1 MTQFS
6 ALLNPEKS
14 EKKSADGSHEH
25 ILDAARLAS
34 QAASGSPAEANWP
47 LSRAV
52 ESHVRFEAASFHT
65 PGHKGRDGI
74 LRQTLERSRDLTELP
89 GLDELARPAGA
100 LGDLERRAASL
111 WQSGESVISVG
122 GASSGLMAALL
133 AAASRGREVLVPRNA
148 HRSIMNGLVI
158 SGLAPVWYEPIWD
171 QRWGV
176 WGAVSPVCV
185 EQLLASVADRP
196 IAAMIVVSPTYA
208 GAVSDL
214 EPIASMCH
222 AQDVALIVDEAHGAH
237 FIEDVAM
244 PTSALASGADVV
256 VHSLHKTLSG
266 LTQTGIVHVSQ
277 ESLIPAGQIRSSLNL
292 VQTSSP
298 SYLLMSSIEEVVEL
312 MSVQDGRDRLGK
324 IIELSARLR
333 HCVDRLE
340 GFELYKTRLGTD
352 PAHVFVGLTDG
363 DPKELYEYL
372 VEHKVFPEA
381 LLGSGV
387 LFMLGVGSEE
397 EDIDLLVNCM
407 DEFQKTL
414 PRAIPQS
421 VPLKAVIWRPSEIEQ
436 VMTPR
441 QACLMPSQVVSV
453 KDAIGRIAAESV
465 APCPPGIPVLAP
477 GQRVQPHVLELADL
491 KFLRVVIE

>member
-14 EKKSADGSHEH
+14 KKKPADGSLEH
-25 ILDAARLAS
+25 ILSAAQAAS
-34 QAASGSPAEANWP
+34 QAAVGQQSESSWP
-47 LSRAV
+47 LTRAV
-52 ESHVRFEAASFHT
+52 ENHVGFESASFHT
-65 PGHKGRDGI
+65 PGHKGRSAI
-74 LRQTLERSRDLTELP
+74 LRQSLERTRDLTELP
-89 GLDELARPAGA
+89 GLDELARPSGV
-100 LGDLERRAASL
+100 LRDLEKRAAAL
-111 WQSGESVISVG
+111 WQCGDSIISVG

-148 HRSIMNGLVI
+148 HRSILNGLVL
-158 SGLAPVWYEPIWD
+158 SGLVLVWYEPIWD

-176 WGAVSPVCV
+176 WGNVSPVCV
-185 EQLLASVADRP
+185 EQLLSSVQDRP

-222 AQDVALIVDEAHGAH
+222 SQDIALIVDEAHGAH
-237 FIEDVAM
+237 FLADTAM
-244 PTSALASGADVV
+244 PASALEQGADVV

-266 LTQTGIVHVSQ
+266 LTQTGIVHVSDQ
-277 ESLIPAGQIRSSLNL
+277 SLIPSDQIRGSLNL

-298 SYLLMSSIEEVVEL
+298 SYLLMSSLEEVVES
-312 MSVQDGRDRLGK
+312 MSAQGGRDRLAN

-333 HCVDRLE
+333 HCVERLD

-363 DPKELYEYL
+363 DPRELYDYL

-407 DEFQKTL
+407 DEFQITL
-414 PRAIPQS
+414 PRAVPQS

-465 APCPPGIPVLAP
+465 APCPPGIPVCAP
-477 GQRVQPHVLELADL
+477 GQRVQPHVLEVPDL